1 MRETGKDYYLGLDM
15 GTNSVG
21 WAVTDENYVLMRAKG
36 KDLWGIREFDEALT
50 AVDRRTHRVA
60 RRRHQREIAR
70 IGLLKEYFHD
80 AIAEVDPDFYQRL
93 DNSKYHEEDKDSA
106 VKGKN
111 GIFNDANYNDKD
123 YFKQY
128 PTIFHLRK
136 ELIES
141 TEKHDVRL
149 VYLALLNMFKHRGHF
164 LNAGLSTES
173 ENTMD
178 TAYHNF
184 VETAAQTIECNFM
197 ETVDIEKIKEILGSR
212 DYSRSKKAELVAQ
225 ILHVDS
231 KNKVQMA
238 CIKCICGLKVT
249 AAAIFGDKMAA
260 DEEKKTDIC
269 FSDFGYDEK
278 VPVILEIVGEEN
290 FELVLAMQEI
300 YDIGSLAGIM
310 KDSLYLSMA
319 RVKEYEQH
327 GKDLR
332 ILKGV
337 VKKYG
342 TKEEYD
348 TLFRT
353 MEEGTYS
360 AYVNS
365 VNTKKKSRRDVKKRT
380 RDEFYGRLKKIIS
393 KMPQNDSD
401 VLYIKDKMEKEAFLP
416 KQLTASNGVIPNQI
430 HAREMK
436 KILQNAEIY
445 LPFLKEKD
453 TSGLTVSERILKLFS
468 FQIPY
473 YVGPVSEKSKLNGGN
488 GWVVRKE
495 EGTVLPWNI
504 EEKIDMTA
512 TSREFVER
520 MVRRCSYL
528 SDERVL
534 PKGSLLYERFCVLNE
549 INAIKVDGV
558 KIPVEIKQDLY
569 SKYFKKGKKVTKKKI
584 AEFLIARGVIKEDQ
598 TELISGIDIAVN
610 STLSTYAKFYAIF
623 GEKME
628 QDSYKKM
635 VEQIVE
641 WCTIYGDAKKFLE
654 QKIKECYGNVLTQEE
669 IKRITGFKFRD
680 WGRLSK
686 EFLELSGCSKATGEV
701 MPLISMMWE
710 TNDNLM
716 ELLDDNYY
724 TYREAL
730 EEKQNNAFKL
740 LADIEPEDLDEM
752 YFSAPVKRMV
762 WQTLCIIKELEK
774 VLGKA
779 PKRLFVEMTRNEQKD
794 KKRTDSRKQQFLDLY
809 KNIKD
814 ESRDWKELITRADE
828 NGTLK
833 SKKMYLY
840 LIQMGRCMYTGHPI
854 DLEDLFKDNRYDIDH
869 IYPRHFVK
877 DDNIMNN
884 LVLVEKEK
892 NAHKSDNYPLEEEI
906 YKKQLPMWKDLHQRK
921 LITDEKFKRLT
932 GRNEFTDEQKAG
944 FIARQLVETSQ
955 GTKGVTTILER
966 ALPDTKIVYAKASNV
981 SEFRQKRDLLKSRV
995 VNDFHHAQDAYL
1007 NIVVGNV
1014 YFVKFTQN
1022 PLHFIKAE
1030 YDKNKAQ
1037 YEYNLSRMFD
1047 RDVRR
1052 GNETAWIGCKKGEEA
1067 GTILTVK
1074 KMMAKNTPMLT
1085 RLSFEGKGGLA
1096 DQTLYSA
1103 EKAKGNGYSPLKTSD
1118 SKMQDVTKYGGFNSV
1133 STAYFFLVEH
1143 ELKGKKVRT
1152 LETVPIIWRDRI
1164 QKDETMLLKYC
1175 TDVLELKNPSIRV
1188 KKIKLQSYIKKDG
1201 YYMYITGK
1209 TNKQITTKNAVEL
1222 CVNQRWID
1230 YIKIIEK
1237 TVEKKKEECE
1247 EIDYDKNVEFYDLL
1261 LTKHTQEIFSNRPN
1275 PVGAKLKQ
1283 GRDKFVSLTLL
1294 EQCRVLYEILQ
1305 LSIIGNTRA
1314 DLQLIGGAA
1323 ISGVMLLSKNITDS
1337 KEFILI
1343 NQSVTGLFEQKVDL
1357 LTV

>member
-60 RRRHQREIAR
+60 RRRRQRETAR

-111 GIFNDANYNDKD
+111 GIFNDTNYDDKD

-164 LNAGLSTES
+164 LNAGLSTEA

-184 VETAAQTIECNFM
+184 VETAAQTIECDFL
-197 ETVDIEKIKEILGSR
+197 ETVNVEKIKEILGSR
-212 DYSRSKKAELVAQ
+212 EYSRSKKAELIAREMQ
-225 ILHVDS
+225 IDN
-231 KNKVQMA
+231 KNKSMIA

-249 AAAIFGDKMAA
+249 ANAIFGEKFAVE
-260 DEEKKTDIC
+260 EEKKIDIC
-269 FSDFGYDEK
+269 FSDFGYEEK
-278 VPVILEIVGEEN
+278 IPDILEAIGEEDY
-290 FELVLAMQEI
+290 ELILAMQEI

-332 ILKGV
+332 ILKNV
-337 VKKYG
+337 VKKYC
-342 TKEEYD
+342 TREEYD
-348 TLFRT
+348 TLFRS

-365 VNTKKKSRRDVKKRT
+365 VNSKKKSRRDVKKRS
-380 RDEFYGRLKKIIS
+380 RDEFYGRIKKIIA
-393 KMPQNDSD
+393 KMPQDDAEVQYVKES
-401 VLYIKDKMEKEAFLP
+401 IEKESFIP

-436 KILQNAEIY
+436 KILQNAENY
-445 LPFLKEKD
+445 LPFLREKD
-453 TSGLTVSERILKLFS
+453 ETGLTVSERILKLFS

-495 EGTVLPWNI
+495 KGRVLPWNI

-528 SDERVL
+528 NDERVL
-534 PKGSLLYERFCVLNE
+534 PKGSLLYEKFCVLNE

-558 KIPVEIKQDLY
+558 KLPVEVKQDLY
-569 SKYFKKGKKVTKKKI
+569 SDLFKKGKKVTKKKI
-584 AEFLIARGVIKEDQ
+584 ASYLIGKGLI
-598 TELISGIDIAVN
+598 TENQIEQISGIDVTVN
-610 STLSTYAKFYAIF
+610 SSLSTYAKFYALF

-635 VEQIVE
+635 AEEIVE
-641 WCTIYGDAKKFLE
+641 WCTIYGDVKKFLE
-654 QKIKECYGNVLTQEE
+654 QKINECYGDVLTSEQ
-669 IKRITGFKFRD
+669 IKRIIGFKFRD

-686 EFLELSGCSKATGEV
+686 EFLELSGCSKSTGEI

-716 ELLDDNYY
+716 ELLDENYY
-724 TYREAL
+724 TYRETLA
-730 EEKQNNAFKL
+730 EKQNSAYKL
-740 LADIEPEDLDEM
+740 LAEIEPEDLDEM

-794 KKRTDSRKQQFLDLY
+794 KKRTDSRKQYFLELY

-814 ESRDWKELITRADE
+814 EGKDWKALINQADE

-840 LIQMGRCMYTGHPI
+840 LTQRGRCMYTGHSI
-854 DLEDLFKDNRYDIDH
+854 DLEDLFNDNLYDIDH

-892 NAHKSDNYPLEEEI
+892 NAHKSDHYPLEEDI
-906 YKKQLPMWKDLHQRK
+906 YKKQLAMWKDLHNRK

-1030 YDKNKAQ
+1030 YDRDKAK

-1047 RDVRR
+1047 WDVRR
-1052 GNETAWIGCKKGEEA
+1052 GDETAWIGCKKGEES
-1067 GTILTVK
+1067 GTIVTVK
-1074 KMMAKNTPMLT
+1074 KMMAKNTPLLT

-1103 EKAKGNGYSPLKTSD
+1103 NKAKGEGYVPLKTSD
-1118 SKMQDVTKYGGFNSV
+1118 PKMQDVTKYGGFNSL

-1143 ELKGKKVRT
+1143 SVKGKRVRT
-1152 LETVPIIWRDRI
+1152 LETVPVLWRDRI
-1164 QKDETMLLKYC
+1164 EKDESQLLKYC
-1175 TDVLELKNPSIRV
+1175 TDELKLQNPSIRV
-1188 KKIKLQSYIKKDG
+1188 KKIKLQSYVKKEG
-1201 YYMYITGK
+1201 YYLYISGK
-1209 TNKQITTKNAVEL
+1209 TLNRITTKNAVEL
-1222 CVNQRWID
+1222 CINQKWMD
-1230 YIKIIEK
+1230 YVKEIEK
-1237 TVEKKKEECE
+1237 VVDKKKENEN
-1247 EIDYDKNVEFYDLL
+1247 ISYQKNVEFYDLL
-1261 LTKHTQEIFSNRPN
+1261 SEKHAQGIFSRRPN
-1275 PVGAKLKQ
+1275 PVGAKLKE
-1283 GRDKFVSLTLL
+1283 GREQFISLSLL
-1294 EQCRVLYEILQ
+1294 EQCKVLTEMLK
-1305 LSIIGNTRA
+1305 LTIIGNVKA
-1314 DLQLIGGAA
+1314 DLQLIGGSAS
-1323 ISGVMLLSKNITDS
+1323 SGVMFIPKKITDS

-1343 NQSVTGLFEQKVDL
+1343 NQSVTGLFEQKIDL

>member
-60 RRRHQREIAR
+60 RRRRQRETAR

-149 VYLALLNMFKHRGHF
+149 VYLALLNMFKYRGHF

-184 VETAAQTIECNFM
+184 VETAAQTIECDFL
-197 ETVDIEKIKEILGSR
+197 ETVNVEKIKEILGSR
-212 DYSRSKKAELVAQ
+212 EYSRSKKAELIAREMQ
-225 ILHVDS
+225 IDN
-231 KNKVQMA
+231 KNKSMIA

-249 AAAIFGDKMAA
+249 ANAIFGEKFAVE
-260 DEEKKTDIC
+260 EEKKIDIC
-269 FSDFGYDEK
+269 FSDFGYEEK
-278 VPVILEIVGEEN
+278 IPDILEAIGEEDY
-290 FELVLAMQEI
+290 ELILAMQEI

-332 ILKGV
+332 ILKNV
-337 VKKYG
+337 VKKYC
-342 TKEEYD
+342 TREEYD
-348 TLFRT
+348 TLFRS

-365 VNTKKKSRRDVKKRT
+365 VNSKKKSRRDVKKRS
-380 RDEFYGRLKKIIS
+380 REEFYGRIKKIIA
-393 KMPQNDSD
+393 KMPQDDAEVQYVKES
-401 VLYIKDKMEKEAFLP
+401 IEKESFIP

-436 KILQNAEIY
+436 KILQNAENY
-445 LPFLKEKD
+445 LPFLREKD
-453 TSGLTVSERILKLFS
+453 ETGLTVSERILKLFS

-473 YVGPVSEKSKLNGGN
+473 YVGPVSEKSKPNGGN

-495 EGTVLPWNI
+495 KGRVLPWNI

-528 SDERVL
+528 NDERVL
-534 PKGSLLYERFCVLNE
+534 PKGSLLYEKFCVLNE

-558 KIPVEIKQDLY
+558 KLPVEVKQDLY
-569 SKYFKKGKKVTKKKI
+569 RDLFKKGKKVTKKKI
-584 AEFLIARGVIKEDQ
+584 ASYLIGKGLI
-598 TELISGIDIAVN
+598 TENQIEQISGIDVTVN
-610 STLSTYAKFYAIF
+610 SSLSTYAKFYALF

-635 VEQIVE
+635 AEEIVE
-641 WCTIYGDAKKFLE
+641 WCTIYGDVKKFLE
-654 QKIKECYGNVLTQEE
+654 QKINECYGDVLTPEQ

-686 EFLELSGCSKATGEV
+686 EFLELSGCSKSTGEI

-716 ELLDDNYY
+716 ELLDENYY

-730 EEKQNNAFKL
+730 AEKQNSAYKL
-740 LADIEPEDLDEM
+740 LAEIEPEDLDEM

-794 KKRTDSRKQQFLDLY
+794 KKRTDSRRQYFLELY

-814 ESRDWKELITRADE
+814 EGKDWKALINQADE

-840 LIQMGRCMYTGHPI
+840 LTQRGRCMYTGHSI
-854 DLEDLFKDNRYDIDH
+854 DLEDLFNDNLYDIDH

-892 NAHKSDNYPLEEEI
+892 NAHKSDHYPLEEDI
-906 YKKQLPMWKDLHQRK
+906 YKKQLAMWKDLHNRK

-966 ALPDTKIVYAKASNV
+966 ALPDTKIVYAKASNA
-981 SEFRQKRDLLKSRV
+981 SEFRQKRGLLKSRS

-1030 YDKNKAQ
+1030 YDRDKVK

-1047 RDVRR
+1047 WDVRR
-1052 GNETAWIGCKKGEEA
+1052 GDETAWIGCKKGEES
-1067 GTILTVK
+1067 GTIVTVK
-1074 KMMAKNTPMLT
+1074 KMMAKNTPLLT

-1103 EKAKGNGYSPLKTSD
+1103 NKAKGEGYVPLKTSD
-1118 SKMQDVTKYGGFNSV
+1118 PKMQDVTKYGGFNSL

-1143 ELKGKKVRT
+1143 SVKGKRVRT
-1152 LETVPIIWRDRI
+1152 LETVPVLWRDRI
-1164 QKDETMLLKYC
+1164 EKDESQLLKYC
-1175 TDVLELKNPSIRV
+1175 TDELKLQNPSIRV
-1188 KKIKLQSYIKKDG
+1188 KKIKLQSYVKKDG
-1201 YYMYITGK
+1201 YYLYISGK
-1209 TNKQITTKNAVEL
+1209 TNKQLTTKNAVEL
-1222 CVNQRWID
+1222 CINQRWMD
-1230 YIKIIEK
+1230 YVKEIEK
-1237 TVEKKKEECE
+1237 TVEKKKENENISYE
-1247 EIDYDKNVEFYDLL
+1247 KNVEFYDLL
-1261 LTKHTQEIFSNRPN
+1261 SEKHAQGIFSRRPN
-1275 PVGAKLKQ
+1275 PMGAKLKE
-1283 GRDKFVSLTLL
+1283 GREQFISLSLL
-1294 EQCRVLYEILQ
+1294 EQCKVLTEMLK
-1305 LSIIGNTRA
+1305 LTIIGNVKA
-1314 DLQLIGGAA
+1314 DLQLISGSAS
-1323 ISGVMLLSKNITDS
+1323 SGVMFISKKITDS

-1343 NQSVTGLFEQKVDL
+1343 NQSVTGLFEQKIDL

>member
-60 RRRHQREIAR
+60 RRRRQRETAR

-111 GIFNDANYNDKD
+111 GIFNDTNYDDKD

-164 LNAGLSTES
+164 LNAGLSTEA

-184 VETAAQTIECNFM
+184 VETAAQTIECDFL
-197 ETVDIEKIKEILGSR
+197 ETVNVEKIKEILGSR
-212 DYSRSKKAELVAQ
+212 EYSRSKKAELIAREMQ
-225 ILHVDS
+225 IDN
-231 KNKVQMA
+231 KNKSMIA

-249 AAAIFGDKMAA
+249 ANAIFGEKFAVE
-260 DEEKKTDIC
+260 EEKKIDIC
-269 FSDFGYDEK
+269 FSDFGYEEK
-278 VPVILEIVGEEN
+278 IPDILEAIGEEDY
-290 FELVLAMQEI
+290 ELILAMQEI

-332 ILKGV
+332 ILKNV
-337 VKKYG
+337 VKKYC
-342 TKEEYD
+342 TREEYD
-348 TLFRT
+348 TLFRS

-365 VNTKKKSRRDVKKRT
+365 VNSKKKSRRDVKKRS
-380 RDEFYGRLKKIIS
+380 RDEFYGRIKKIIA
-393 KMPQNDSD
+393 KMPQDDAEVQYVKES
-401 VLYIKDKMEKEAFLP
+401 IEKESFIP

-436 KILQNAEIY
+436 KILQNAENY
-445 LPFLKEKD
+445 LPFLREKD
-453 TSGLTVSERILKLFS
+453 ETGLTVSERILKLFS

-495 EGTVLPWNI
+495 KGRVLPWNI

-528 SDERVL
+528 NDERVL
-534 PKGSLLYERFCVLNE
+534 PKGSLLYEKFCVLNE

-558 KIPVEIKQDLY
+558 KLPVEVKQDLY
-569 SKYFKKGKKVTKKKI
+569 SDLFKKGKKVTKKKI
-584 AEFLIARGVIKEDQ
+584 ASYLIGKGLI
-598 TELISGIDIAVN
+598 TENQIEQISGIDVTVN
-610 STLSTYAKFYAIF
+610 SSLSTYAKFYALF

-635 VEQIVE
+635 AEEIVE
-641 WCTIYGDAKKFLE
+641 WCTIYGDVKKFLE
-654 QKIKECYGNVLTQEE
+654 QKINECYGDVLTSEQ
-669 IKRITGFKFRD
+669 IKRIIGFKFRD

-686 EFLELSGCSKATGEV
+686 EFLELSGCSKSTGEI

-716 ELLDDNYY
+716 ELLDENYY
-724 TYREAL
+724 TYRETLA
-730 EEKQNNAFKL
+730 EKQNSAYKL
-740 LADIEPEDLDEM
+740 LAEIEPEDLDEM

-794 KKRTDSRKQQFLDLY
+794 KKRTDSRKQYFLELY

-814 ESRDWKELITRADE
+814 EGKDWKALINQADE

-840 LIQMGRCMYTGHPI
+840 LTQRGRCMYTGHSI
-854 DLEDLFKDNRYDIDH
+854 DLEDLFNDNLYDIDH

-892 NAHKSDNYPLEEEI
+892 NAHKSDHYPLEEDI
-906 YKKQLPMWKDLHQRK
+906 YKKQLAMWKDLHNRK

-981 SEFRQKRDLLKSRV
+981 SEFRKKRDLLKSRV

-1030 YDKNKAQ
+1030 YDRDKAK

-1047 RDVRR
+1047 WDVRR
-1052 GNETAWIGCKKGEEA
+1052 GDETAWIGCKKGEES
-1067 GTILTVK
+1067 GTIVTVK
-1074 KMMAKNTPMLT
+1074 KMMAKNTPLLT

-1103 EKAKGNGYSPLKTSD
+1103 NKAKGEGYVPLKTSD
-1118 SKMQDVTKYGGFNSV
+1118 PKMQDVTKYGGFNSL

-1143 ELKGKKVRT
+1143 SVKGKRVRT
-1152 LETVPIIWRDRI
+1152 LETVPVLWRDRI
-1164 QKDETMLLKYC
+1164 EKDESQLLKYC
-1175 TDVLELKNPSIRV
+1175 TDELKLQNPSIRV
-1188 KKIKLQSYIKKDG
+1188 KKIKLQSYVKKEG
-1201 YYMYITGK
+1201 YYLYISGK
-1209 TNKQITTKNAVEL
+1209 TLNRITTKNAVEL
-1222 CVNQRWID
+1222 CINQKWMD
-1230 YIKIIEK
+1230 YVKEIEK
-1237 TVEKKKEECE
+1237 VVDKKKENEN
-1247 EIDYDKNVEFYDLL
+1247 ISYQKNVEFYDLL
-1261 LTKHTQEIFSNRPN
+1261 SEKHAQGIFSRRPN
-1275 PVGAKLKQ
+1275 PVGAKLKE
-1283 GRDKFVSLTLL
+1283 GREQFISLSLL
-1294 EQCRVLYEILQ
+1294 EQCKVLTEMLK
-1305 LSIIGNTRA
+1305 LTIIGNVKA
-1314 DLQLIGGAA
+1314 DLQLIGGSAS
-1323 ISGVMLLSKNITDS
+1323 SGVMFIPKKITDS

-1343 NQSVTGLFEQKVDL
+1343 NQSVTGLFEQKIDL

>member
-60 RRRHQREIAR
+60 RRRRQRETAR

-111 GIFNDANYNDKD
+111 GIFNDTNYDDKD

-164 LNAGLSTES
+164 LNAGLSTEA

-184 VETAAQTIECNFM
+184 VETAAQTIECDFL
-197 ETVDIEKIKEILGSR
+197 ETVNVEKIKEILGSR
-212 DYSRSKKAELVAQ
+212 EYSRSKKAELIAREMQ
-225 ILHVDS
+225 IDN
-231 KNKVQMA
+231 KNKSMIA

-249 AAAIFGDKMAA
+249 ANAIFGEKFAVE
-260 DEEKKTDIC
+260 EEKKIDIC
-269 FSDFGYDEK
+269 FSDFGYEEK
-278 VPVILEIVGEEN
+278 IPDILEAIGEEDY
-290 FELVLAMQEI
+290 ELILAMQEI

-332 ILKGV
+332 ILKNV
-337 VKKYG
+337 VKKYC
-342 TKEEYD
+342 TREEYD
-348 TLFRT
+348 TLFRS

-360 AYVNS
+360 TYVNS
-365 VNTKKKSRRDVKKRT
+365 VNSKKKSRRDVKKRS
-380 RDEFYGRLKKIIS
+380 RDEFYGRIKKIIA
-393 KMPQNDSD
+393 KMPQDDAEVQYVKES
-401 VLYIKDKMEKEAFLP
+401 IEKESFIP

-436 KILQNAEIY
+436 KILQNAENY
-445 LPFLKEKD
+445 LPFLREKD
-453 TSGLTVSERILKLFS
+453 ETGLTVSERILKLFS

-495 EGTVLPWNI
+495 KGRVLPWNI

-528 SDERVL
+528 NDERVL
-534 PKGSLLYERFCVLNE
+534 PKGSLLYEKFCVLNE

-558 KIPVEIKQDLY
+558 KLPVEVKQDLY
-569 SKYFKKGKKVTKKKI
+569 SDLFKKGKKVTKKKI
-584 AEFLIARGVIKEDQ
+584 ASYLIGKGLI
-598 TELISGIDIAVN
+598 TENQIEQISGIDVTVN
-610 STLSTYAKFYAIF
+610 SSLSTYAKFYALF

-635 VEQIVE
+635 AEEIVE
-641 WCTIYGDAKKFLE
+641 WCTIYGDVKKFLE
-654 QKIKECYGNVLTQEE
+654 QKINECYGDVLTSEQ
-669 IKRITGFKFRD
+669 IKRIIGFKFRD

-686 EFLELSGCSKATGEV
+686 EFLELSGCSKSTGEI

-716 ELLDDNYY
+716 ELLDENYY
-724 TYREAL
+724 TYRETLA
-730 EEKQNNAFKL
+730 EKQNSAYKL
-740 LADIEPEDLDEM
+740 LAEIEPEDLDEM

-794 KKRTDSRKQQFLDLY
+794 KKRTDSRKQYFLELY

-814 ESRDWKELITRADE
+814 EGKDWKALINQADE

-840 LIQMGRCMYTGHPI
+840 LTQRGRCMYTGHSI
-854 DLEDLFKDNRYDIDH
+854 DLEDLFNDNLYDIDH

-892 NAHKSDNYPLEEEI
+892 NAHKSDHYPLEEDI
-906 YKKQLPMWKDLHQRK
+906 YKKQLAMWKDLHNRK

-1030 YDKNKAQ
+1030 YDRDKAK

-1047 RDVRR
+1047 WDVRR
-1052 GNETAWIGCKKGEEA
+1052 GDETAWIGCKKGEES
-1067 GTILTVK
+1067 GTIVTVK
-1074 KMMAKNTPMLT
+1074 KMMAKNTPLLT

-1103 EKAKGNGYSPLKTSD
+1103 NKAKGEGYVPLKTSD
-1118 SKMQDVTKYGGFNSV
+1118 PKMQDVTKYGGFNSL

-1143 ELKGKKVRT
+1143 SVKGKRVRT
-1152 LETVPIIWRDRI
+1152 LETVPVLWRDRI
-1164 QKDETMLLKYC
+1164 EKDESQLLKYC
-1175 TDVLELKNPSIRV
+1175 TDELKLQNPSIRV
-1188 KKIKLQSYIKKDG
+1188 KKIKLQSYVKKEG
-1201 YYMYITGK
+1201 YYLYISGK
-1209 TNKQITTKNAVEL
+1209 TLNRITTKNAVEL
-1222 CVNQRWID
+1222 CINQKWMD
-1230 YIKIIEK
+1230 YVKEIEK
-1237 TVEKKKEECE
+1237 VVDKKKENEN
-1247 EIDYDKNVEFYDLL
+1247 ISYQKNVEFYDLL
-1261 LTKHTQEIFSNRPN
+1261 SEKHAQGIFSRRPN
-1275 PVGAKLKQ
+1275 PVGAKLKE
-1283 GRDKFVSLTLL
+1283 GREQFISLSLL
-1294 EQCRVLYEILQ
+1294 EQCKVLTEMLK
-1305 LSIIGNTRA
+1305 LTIIGNVKA
-1314 DLQLIGGAA
+1314 DLQLIGGSAS
-1323 ISGVMLLSKNITDS
+1323 SGVMFIPKKITDS

-1343 NQSVTGLFEQKVDL
+1343 NQSVTGLFEQKIDL